1 MKPSIESH
9 ILWLGPTVLIAVLLA
24 ATGCGLGG
32 TTTTAEGFDAAT
44 TAETQALRAAE
55 SKAQPGRIVP
65 TESVLP
71 ARAVFEPVVTQSEPQ
86 IDQQDGYQQAAAA
99 IEDSRR
105 ALRRELAM
113 RAFREAGHPEMS
125 APGERHAVLED
136 DGTVVLYMRGNKR
149 KNLALQKHLAEQRAV
164 HEELRRQEAEKQA
177 VWRHEALLRGQERQA
192 QFWAAEQERQHEL
205 RLKEIDLQK
214 AVLTKPKI
222 VPIPPPLPSSPTTTP
237 SPAPITVHTQ
247 PAPYPDSSG
256 LQTRQITEALKDI
269 ARTIDFHGAF

>member
-1 MKPSIESH
+1 MKPSTEFH

-99 IEDSRR
+99 IEDSHS

-113 RAFREAGHPEMS
+113 RAFREAGRPEMS
-125 APGERHAVLED
+125 APGERRAVVEE
-136 DGTVVLYMRGNKR
+136 DGTVMLYMRGNKR
-149 KNLALQKHLAEQRAV
+149 KSVALQKHLAEQRAV

-177 VWRHEALLRGQERQA
+177 AWRREALLREQERQA
-192 QFWAAEQERQHEL
+192 QFWAAEQERDAQL
-205 RLKEIDLQK
+205 WAKESWRQLERGMSKMQ
-214 AVLTKPKI
+214 VQTLLGKPG
-222 VPIPPPLPSSPTTTP
+222 
-237 SPAPITVHTQ
+237 TVSVC
-247 PAPYPDSSG
+247 PYGEIWYYPDALGGSISFGRNERVSG
-256 LQTRQITEALKDI
+256 WTEP
-269 ARTIDFHGAF
+269 